1 MEQREVE
8 MSSRV
13 KSLIIG
19 GVAGAALGVA
29 AAWLFMRS
37 VEEEALAMEEAGE
50 GAVAPRSI
58 GVGSV
63 VRLGVSILGVL
74 RQILEL
80 GREE

>member
-1 MEQREVE
+1 MG
-8 MSSRV
+8 SRT
-13 KSLIIG
+13 KALIIG

-29 AAWLFMRS
+29 AVWLFMRS
-37 VEEEALAMEEAGE
+37 VEEEALVMEEAGE

-58 GVGSV
+58 GIGPM

-74 RQILEL
+74 RQIVDL

>member
-1 MEQREVE
+1 MG
-8 MSSRV
+8 SRI
-13 KSLIIG
+13 KALIIG

-29 AAWLFMRS
+29 AVWLFMRS

-58 GVGSV
+58 GVGPM

-74 RQILEL
+74 RQIVDL

>member
-1 MEQREVE
+1 MG
-8 MSSRV
+8 SRMRA
-13 KSLIIG
+13 LILG

-29 AAWLFMRS
+29 AAWLFLRS
-37 VEEEALAMEEAGE
+37 VEEEKEVLAVEGAEE

-58 GVGSV
+58 GAGQV

-74 RQILEL
+74 RQIVDL